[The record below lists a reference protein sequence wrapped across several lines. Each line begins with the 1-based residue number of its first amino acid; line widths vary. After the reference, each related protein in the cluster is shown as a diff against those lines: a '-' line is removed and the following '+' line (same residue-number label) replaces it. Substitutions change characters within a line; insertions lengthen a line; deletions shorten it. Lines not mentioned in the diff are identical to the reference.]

1 MKYLVILFALG
12 NFFSPSS
19 LFAQGSFPPGTGAPG
34 TTAIYKD
41 SSVFVAWAINCIV
54 NRGYQDIA
62 DTSLGKASVGIESD
76 AIGAPDGTII
86 SLGDSG
92 VAELTFSHPILNG
105 PGPDFAVFENGFSND
120 FLELA
125 FVEVSTDGINYYRFP
140 AVSEIQ
146 DTIQTATYGTTDPTR
161 IHNLAGKYRA
171 QYGTPFDLEDIN
183 VQYGI
188 QIATVTHIRIIDVIG
203 SINYLYPSKDM
214 NGVIINDPYPT
225 GFPSGGFDLD
235 AVGVI
240 HQFVGIEE
248 NRENISIY
256 PNPVTDILKI
266 KSNFQMQSISVLS
279 ITGELLIKQTNS
291 FSSIDLSNLPKG
303 NYILKIN
310 YYDNQLSDTYKQ
322 IIKL

>member
-12 NFFSPSS
+12 NFFYPSY
-19 LFAQGSFPPGTGAPG
+19 LIAQGSFPPGAGVSG

-41 SSVFVAWAINCIV
+41 SSVFVAWASNCQV
-54 NRGYQDIA
+54 LRGFQDIA

-76 AIGAPDGTII
+76 ATGIPDGSVI

-92 VAELTFSHPILNG
+92 VAELTFAQPILNG

-125 FVEVSTDGINYYRFP
+125 FVEVSPDGINYYRFP
-140 AVSEIQ
+140 ATSEIQ
-146 DTIQTATYGTTDPTR
+146 DTLQTGSYGTTDPTQ
-161 IHNLAGKYRA
+161 INNLAGKYKA
-171 QYGTPFDLEDIN
+171 QYGTPFDLDDIN
-183 VQYGI
+183 IQYGI
-188 QIATVTHIRIIDVIG
+188 QISTITHIRIIDVIG
-203 SINYLYPSKDM
+203 SINYTFPSKDI

-240 HQFVGIEE
+240 HQFAGIEE
-248 NRENISIY
+248 NQEYASIY
-256 PNPVTDILKI
+256 PNPVLDMLNI
-266 KSNFQMQSISVLS
+266 KSKFQIQSISVLS
-279 ITGELLIKQTNS
+279 ITGKLLIKQTNS
-291 FSSIDLSNLPKG
+291 ISSIDISNLPKG
-303 NYILKIN
+303 NYILKIS